1 MSAYFRREDPQLSN
15 VLDTILT
22 QAFTRTDPVCSTLAL
37 WASDACG
44 GDSDVALPVAA
55 AVESLSRFWLLH
67 DELHVL
73 PGRSASADST
83 LARWGV
89 AQTLN
94 AGDACHGLALKL
106 IASKS
111 AHPARTLEVA
121 VMLEEAVMRAIDA
134 RSRLTRIARI
144 GAARPARRRRIAYSG
159 TRALGYEASMRA
171 GAMIAG
177 APQPVAEAFARAGHR
192 LDIAA
197 ALASSLSNTGTSKMA
212 GRFAAAAV
220 TEIRCTA
227 VAPGYVQEFEEIV
240 HHLAAGD

>member
-1 MSAYFRREDPQLSN
+1 MFAYLRREDPQLSN
-15 VLDTILT
+15 VLDSILT
-22 QAFTRTDPVCSTLAL
+22 QAFSSSDPVCSTLAL
-37 WASDACG
+37 WASDACN

-67 DELHVL
+67 DELHDL
-73 PGRSASADST
+73 PDRAPALDST

-111 AHPARTLEVA
+111 PYPARTLEVA
-121 VMLEEAVMRAIDA
+121 VMLEEAVLRAIDA
-134 RSRLTRIARI
+134 RSRLIRIARS
-144 GAARPARRRRIAYSG
+144 GPRPLRRRRIAYSG

-177 APQPVAEAFARAGHR
+177 APQPVVEAFARAGHR

-197 ALASSLSNTGTSKMA
+197 ALATSLSNAGTSRVA

-220 TEIRCTA
+220 TEIQCAA
-227 VAPGYVQEFEEIV
+227 VAPGYVREFEEIV